1 MFCDRIAACRV
12 YQGEKY
18 TDASAYDYYARSRG
32 HIMIHP
38 ETGAQIEK
46 MLLVLKEEGEEKAFA
61 YVRELLAQERK
72 ANAK

>member
-1 MFCDRIAACRV
+1 
-12 YQGEKY
+12 
-18 TDASAYDYYARSRG
+18 
-32 HIMIHP
+32 MIHP

-61 YVRELLAQERK
+61 YVRGLLAQERK